1 MYRNFSDALNNITS
15 LELLVCDEGHRLKNA
30 YGTKTSVALER
41 SLAIRRLVLTGTPI
55 QNNLEELYAVIQFAI
70 PWYLG
75 TLKEFKLKY
84 IDPIKKYKNSSS
96 YKPDEMCPSEL
107 LLREKLKRIMIRRTK
122 DEVMQSI
129 LPPRVELI
137 LRVGL
142 NGTQKSQYIEE
153 ISSLN
158 VENNL
163 DNQFK
168 TFLPKLLRLRLLCTK
183 ADPIPTYEDDTTPM
197 NDDKQIHA
205 NTIARSHKL
214 KTLETLLIQIK
225 KYNPND
231 KVIIASNFLENLDAC
246 KVIYQLL
253 SS

>member
-1 MYRNFSDALNNITS
+1 MN
-15 LELLVCDEGHRLKNA
+15 
-30 YGTKTSVALER
+30 
-41 SLAIRRLVLTGTPI
+41 IRRLVLTGTPI

-84 IDPIKKYKNSSS
+84 IDPIKKYKSSSS
-96 YKPDEMCPSEL
+96 YKSDEMCPSEI

-137 LRVGL
+137 IRVGL
-142 NGTQKSQYIEE
+142 NSIQKSQYIEE
-153 ISSLN
+153 ISSLDG
-158 VENNL
+158 ETTS
-163 DNQFK
+163 DSQYK
-168 TFLPKLLRLRLLCTK
+168 TFLPKLLKLRLLCTK
-183 ADPIPTYEDDTTPM
+183 ADPIASYEDDTTPM
-197 NDDKQIHA
+197 NDDQQIYAH
-205 NTIARSHKL
+205 TIARSHKL

-231 KVIIASNFLENLDAC
+231 KVVIASNFLENLYAC
-246 KVIYQLL
+246 KVIY
-253 SS
+253 